1 MVAEGW
7 NLIADTL
14 KGVAEPATI
23 YDKATGNGGAF
34 GLIADK
40 FEVHINKDFGLN
52 KNYSILSKIIQRNFE

>member
-1 MVAEGW
+1 MWYILHNRQEAFEFWGLGDGYMVAEGW

-40 FEVHINKDFGLN
+40 F
-52 KNYSILSKIIQRNFE
+52 